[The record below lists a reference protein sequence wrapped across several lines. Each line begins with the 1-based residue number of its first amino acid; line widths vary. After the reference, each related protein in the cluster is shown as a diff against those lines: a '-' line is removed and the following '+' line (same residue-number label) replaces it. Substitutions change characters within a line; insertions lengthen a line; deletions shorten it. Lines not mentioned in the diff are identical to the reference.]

1 MLTISRP
8 LSAAQVVT
16 YHAEEFSNARENYY
30 TRGDTIPSQWHG
42 QLATRWGLSGE
53 VTEAHVAHLA
63 QGRHPI
69 TGEQLVQHQTPRSY
83 VNARG
88 KTVTPMAHRAA
99 WDGTFSAPKSVSI
112 TALVDEGDAR
122 VRAAHQASVR
132 VALDAMEPYVQAR
145 LGRNQ
150 PAETTGQWVAA
161 TYEHESARP
170 VDGYAAPQLH
180 THVVTFNLTER
191 ANGSTRALQTRELFK
206 TQSYATAVYRAE
218 LATRLTALGYE
229 IECGASGQPEIRGYT
244 PEYLEASSP
253 RRQQIEAHL
262 QRTGQ
267 RGAGAAQIAAHR
279 TRAAKQDIAH
289 EETQRRHQALAEAHG
304 HQREAV
310 SQAARDRVARLDR
323 HVPRTTAR
331 EAVTFAKAHNFERE
345 AVVHERALRR
355 DAYRRGMA
363 EVTVGAVSAEFERRV
378 AAGEFV
384 ARAQPPGTPGRAFT
398 TRELIALETQ
408 SIEMMRAGRETQPA
422 LVHDRTR
429 HDIARTHAHLSD
441 AQRAAVAHIFAS
453 RDQVLALEGV
463 AGGGKT
469 TALAAVREG
478 AEREGYR
485 VEGFAPTSRAAQKLA
500 EAGID
505 TTTLQH
511 YLLRRPERAE
521 GPDAARRLYVLD
533 ESSLASTRQIH
544 AFLQRLSPTDR
555 VLLVGDVRQH
565 QAVEAG
571 RPYQQLQEAGLD
583 IARLD
588 DIIRQQDPALKVVVE
603 RLAHGEVRD
612 AIHDLDQQG
621 RVHEIPKRD
630 ARLTAIAHAYA
641 ADPDGTLV
649 VSPDNR
655 SRVEINQRIH
665 ARLQTIGRVDAAE
678 HQVRVLVP
686 RQEITGADRQWAQQY
701 EPGDVLRYSTGS
713 KVLDIPAGAYARVHA
728 VDAPGNRL
736 TVHTTGGEVVTYD
749 PRRLQGVAVYRE
761 TDRTFAKGDRLQVT
775 APDRE
780 RHIANRELGTLE
792 HIDASG
798 ELRLRLDSGRRVTFS
813 LDDHPHLDY
822 GYAVTSHSSQGQTAD
837 RVIVH
842 VDTAAAGKQL
852 VNRRLAYVA
861 VSRGRYDAQIY
872 TNDKAQLGKALSRET
887 SHRSAMELGQVQE
900 ASTQKL
906 EPSATR
912 RQDVQLT
919 ITR

>member
-8 LSAAQVVT
+8 LSPAQVVT
-16 YHAEEFSNARENYY
+16 YHAEEFNNAGENYY
-30 TRGDTIPSQWHG
+30 TQGDTIPSQWHG
-42 QLATRWGLSGE
+42 QLATRWGLSSD
-53 VTEAHVAHLA
+53 VTDAHVARLA
-63 QGRHPI
+63 HGRHPI
-69 TGEQLVQHQTPRSY
+69 SGEQLVQRQTPRTY
-83 VNARG
+83 VNSRG
-88 KTVTPMAHRAA
+88 ETVTPMAHRAA
-99 WDGTFSAPKSVSI
+99 WDATFSAPKSVSI
-112 TALVDEGDAR
+112 TALVGEGDAR

-150 PAETTGQWVAA
+150 PAETTGQWIAA
-161 TYEHESARP
+161 TYEHDSARP

-180 THVVTFNLTER
+180 THVVAFNLTER
-191 ANGSTRALQTRELFK
+191 GNGTTRALQTRELFK

-229 IECGASGQPEIRGYT
+229 IERGANDQPEIRGYT

-289 EETQRRHQALAEAHG
+289 EETERRHQALAEAHG
-304 HQREAV
+304 HQRDAV
-310 SQAARDRVARLDR
+310 AQAARDRLARLER
-323 HVPRTTAR
+323 HVPRTTAH

-345 AVVHERALRR
+345 AVVDERDLRR
-355 DAYRRGMA
+355 DAHRRGMA

-384 ARAQPPGTPGRAFT
+384 ALAQPPGTPGRTFT
-398 TRELIALETQ
+398 TRELIELEGQ
-408 SIEMMRAGRETQPA
+408 SIQMMRAGRETQPA

-429 HDIARTHAHLSD
+429 LDIESTHPHLSD

-478 AEREGYR
+478 AEREGYH

-500 EAGID
+500 EAGIA

-511 YLLRRPERAE
+511 YLLRRPARAE

-533 ESSLASTRQIH
+533 ESSLASTRQMH

-588 DIIRQQDPALKVVVE
+588 DIIRQQDPALKAVVE

-612 AIHDLDQQG
+612 AIHDLNQQG

-665 ARLQTIGRVDAAE
+665 AHLQTIGRVDAAE
-678 HQVRVLVP
+678 HHVRVLVP

-713 KVLDIPAGAYARVHA
+713 RVLDIPAGTYARVHA
-728 VDAPGNRL
+728 VDAPANLL
-736 TVHTTGGEVVTYD
+736 TVHTTAGEVVTYD

-761 TDRTFAKGDRLQVT
+761 TDRAFAKGDRLQIT

-780 RHIANRELGTLE
+780 RRIANRELGTLE
-792 HIDASG
+792 FIDASG
-798 ELRLRLDSGRRVTFS
+798 ELGLRLDSGRRVTFS

-842 VDTAAAGKQL
+842 VDTAVAGKQL

-872 TNDKAQLGKALSRET
+872 TNDKSQLGNALSRDV
-887 SHRSAMELGQVQE
+887 SHRSALEAGQALESAGPKLDPSAARRQQVQ
-900 ASTQKL
+900 L
-906 EPSATR
+906 NIGR
-912 RQDVQLT
+912 
-919 ITR
+919 